1 MSHVRPDEL
10 VELSSKYQLWLKP
23 VCRLNITV
31 QLPQLSSGKAAIST
45 TAVVEKINKRAKLQF
60 KSLKVT
66 KITIDFLRLEGWQKD
81 SAICSLF
88 CALFC
93 FCLFIALIDH

>member
-1 MSHVRPDEL
+1 MSNVRTDEL
-10 VELSSKYQLWLKP
+10 VELSSKYQFWLKP

-45 TAVVEKINKRAKLQF
+45 TAVIDRINKRAKVQF

-66 KITIDFLRLEGWQKD
+66 KITIDFLRLEGLQAFVI
-81 SAICSLF
+81 SNLNHFLS
-88 CALFC
+88 
-93 FCLFIALIDH
+93 LIDR

>member
-10 VELSSKYQLWLKP
+10 VELSSKHQLWLKP
-23 VCRLNITV
+23 ICRLNITV

-45 TAVVEKINKRAKLQF
+45 TAVIEKINKRAKVQF

-66 KITIDFLRLEGWQKD
+66 KITIDFLRLEGAQNLRR
-81 SAICSLF
+81 SSRFA
-88 CALFC
+88 
-93 FCLFIALIDH
+93 CLTNRLTD